1 MPIARSSRRAH
12 ALHPGLRRLVRQALL
27 AGLALV
33 LVWPAARGSSEWL
46 GWRPLW
52 LLGMPL
58 SAWWALHRF
67 PLPLRPLRLVLA
79 RLLLRL
85 RLRLRLRPRPRVQ
98 ARRPRRVPMWRFTRA
113 A

>member
-12 ALHPGLRRLVRQALL
+12 APHPALRRVVRQALL

-67 PLPLRPLRLVLA
+67 PLPLQPLRRILA
-79 RLLLRL
+79 RG
-85 RLRLRLRPRPRVQ
+85 RPRVQ
-98 ARRPRRVPMWRFTRA
+98 ARRRRRA
-113 A
+113 PAW

>member
-12 ALHPGLRRLVRQALL
+12 APHPGLRRLVRQALL

-52 LLGMPL
+52 LVGMPL

-67 PLPLRPLRLVLA
+67 PLPLQPLRRILA
-79 RLLLRL
+79 RL
-85 RLRLRLRPRPRVQ
+85 RLRLRLRPRVQ
-98 ARRPRRVPMWRFTRA
+98 ARRRRRAPVWRFTRA

>member
-1 MPIARSSRRAH
+1 MPIARSSRPAH
-12 ALHPGLRRLVRQALL
+12 APHPALRRLVRQALL

-33 LVWPAARGSSEWL
+33 LVWPAARGYSEWL

-67 PLPLRPLRLVLA
+67 PLPLRPLRRVLA
-79 RLLLRL
+79 RV
-85 RLRLRLRPRPRVQ
+85 RPRVQ
-98 ARRPRRVPMWRFTRA
+98 ARRRRRTPAWRFSRA

>member
-1 MPIARSSRRAH
+1 MPIAPSSRPAH
-12 ALHPGLRRLVRQALL
+12 VPHPGLRRLVLQALL

-33 LVWPAARGSSEWL
+33 LVWPAARGSGEWL

-67 PLPLRPLRLVLA
+67 PLPLRPLRRVLA
-79 RLLLRL
+79 RL
-85 RLRLRLRPRPRVQ
+85 RPRVQ
-98 ARRPRRVPMWRFTRA
+98 ARRRAPAWRVSRA

>member
-1 MPIARSSRRAH
+1 MPIARSSRPAP
-12 ALHPGLRRLVRQALL
+12 APHPALRRLVRQALL

-33 LVWPAARGSSEWL
+33 LVWPAARGYSEWL

-67 PLPLRPLRLVLA
+67 PLPLRPLRRVLA
-79 RLLLRL
+79 RM
-85 RLRLRLRPRPRVQ
+85 RPRVQ
-98 ARRPRRVPMWRFTRA
+98 ARRRRAPAWRVSRA

>member
-1 MPIARSSRRAH
+1 MPIARSSRSARAP
-12 ALHPGLRRLVRQALL
+12 HPGLRRLVLQALL

-33 LVWPAARGSSEWL
+33 LVWPAARGYSEWL

-67 PLPLRPLRLVLA
+67 PLPLRPLRRALA
-79 RLLLRL
+79 RA
-85 RLRLRLRPRPRVQ
+85 RPRVQ
-98 ARRPRRVPMWRFTRA
+98 ARRRAPAAWRTTRA

>member
-1 MPIARSSRRAH
+1 MPIARSSRPAH
-12 ALHPGLRRLVRQALL
+12 APHPGLRRLVRQALL

-33 LVWPAARGSSEWL
+33 LVWPAARGYSEWL

-67 PLPLRPLRLVLA
+67 PLPLRPLRRVLA
-79 RLLLRL
+79 Q
-85 RLRLRLRPRPRVQ
+85 RPRVQ
-98 ARRPRRVPMWRFTRA
+98 ARRRRAPAWRFSRVA
-113 A
+113 

>member
-12 ALHPGLRRLVRQALL
+12 APHPGLRRLVRQALL

-33 LVWPAARGSSEWL
+33 VVWPAARGYSEWL

-67 PLPLRPLRLVLA
+67 PLPLWPLRRILA
-79 RLLLRL
+79 RV
-85 RLRLRLRPRPRVQ
+85 RPRVQ
-98 ARRPRRVPMWRFTRA
+98 ARRRRRAPVWRFTRA

>member
-12 ALHPGLRRLVRQALL
+12 APHPALRRVVRQALL

-67 PLPLRPLRLVLA
+67 PLPLRPLRRILA
-79 RLLLRL
+79 RG
-85 RLRLRLRPRPRVQ
+85 RPRVQ
-98 ARRPRRVPMWRFTRA
+98 ARRRRRAPAWRFTRA